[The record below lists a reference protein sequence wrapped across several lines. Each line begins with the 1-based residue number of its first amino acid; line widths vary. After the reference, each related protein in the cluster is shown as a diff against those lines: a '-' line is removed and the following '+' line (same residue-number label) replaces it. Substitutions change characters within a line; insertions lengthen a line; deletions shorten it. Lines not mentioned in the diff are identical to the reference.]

1 MLSDKSV
8 QEITAQ
14 APGSTDPNR
23 TGPAQIDTR
32 SSVTMDAI
40 KSYIL
45 RHGLHPG
52 DRLPTESALC
62 ADLGVSR
69 SSVREALRKLQA
81 LDIVTVR
88 QGSGSYVGD
97 MSLQPLVETLVLR
110 AALDDINGVQS
121 LHSIVE
127 TRHAL
132 DLGIALPLTRA
143 MKDTSNPELWEL
155 VNTMT
160 DHAHAGGTYFD
171 QDIAFHSGLLAYL
184 KNPLMHQL
192 VAAMWLVHQS
202 VTPQLAAASREEME
216 DTAEA
221 HAAILRACEA
231 GDVEAYAAAV
241 DAHYEPLMAI
251 IEGR

>member
-1 MLSDKSV
+1 M
-8 QEITAQ
+8 
-14 APGSTDPNR
+14 
-23 TGPAQIDTR
+23 
-32 SSVTMDAI
+32 
-40 KSYIL
+40 
-45 RHGLHPG
+45 
-52 DRLPTESALC
+52 
-62 ADLGVSR
+62 
-69 SSVREALRKLQA
+69 
-81 LDIVTVR
+81 
-88 QGSGSYVGD
+88 
-97 MSLQPLVETLVLR
+97 
-110 AALDDINGVQS
+110 QS

-143 MKDTSNPELWEL
+143 MKGTSNPQLWEL

-160 DHAHAGGTYFD
+160 DHAHSGATYLD

-202 VTPQLAAASREEME
+202 VTPQLAAASRQEME
-216 DTAEA
+216 DTAAA

-231 GDVEAYAAAV
+231 GDANAYAAAV

>member
-1 MLSDKSV
+1 
-8 QEITAQ
+8 
-14 APGSTDPNR
+14 
-23 TGPAQIDTR
+23 
-32 SSVTMDAI
+32 MDAI

-69 SSVREALRKLQA
+69 SSVREALRRLQA

-88 QGSGSYVGD
+88 QGSGSYVGE
-97 MSLQPLVETLVLR
+97 MSMQPLVETLVLR
-110 AALDDINGVQS
+110 AALDEINGAQS
-121 LHSIVE
+121 LHAIID
-127 TRHAL
+127 TRRAL
-132 DLGIALPLTRA
+132 DLG
-143 MKDTSNPELWEL
+143 
-155 VNTMT
+155 
-160 DHAHAGGTYFD
+160 
-171 QDIAFHSGLLAYL
+171 QDIAFHSGLLAYVE
-184 KNPLMHQL
+184 NELMHQL

-202 VTPQLAAASREEME
+202 VTPQLAAASRQEME

-231 GDVEAYAAAV
+231 GDLEAYTAAVEAHYA
-241 DAHYEPLMAI
+241 PLLAI

>member
-14 APGSTDPNR
+14 APGSTDSNR
-23 TGPAQIDTR
+23 TGPAHIDTR

-97 MSLQPLVETLVLR
+97 MSLQPLVETLILR

-143 MKDTSNPELWEL
+143 MRGTSRGARRDPARVRGRGRGGVRRSRRRTLRTPHGHHRRPLTAVPARSTTTTRAGN
-155 VNTMT
+155 VTYHRSGKH
-160 DHAHAGGTYFD
+160 DAAHR
-171 QDIAFHSGLLAYL
+171 
-184 KNPLMHQL
+184 PR
-192 VAAMWLVHQS
+192 
-202 VTPQLAAASREEME
+202 SRSK
-216 DTAEA
+216 TTTTS
-221 HAAILRACEA
+221 
-231 GDVEAYAAAV
+231 Y
-241 DAHYEPLMAI
+241 P
-251 IEGR
+251 

>member
-1 MLSDKSV
+1 M
-8 QEITAQ
+8 
-14 APGSTDPNR
+14 
-23 TGPAQIDTR
+23 
-32 SSVTMDAI
+32 
-40 KSYIL
+40 
-45 RHGLHPG
+45 
-52 DRLPTESALC
+52 
-62 ADLGVSR
+62 
-69 SSVREALRKLQA
+69 REALRKLQA

-97 MSLQPLVETLVLR
+97 MSMQPLVETLVLR

-143 MKDTSNPELWEL
+143 MKGTSNPQLWEL

-160 DHAHAGGTYFD
+160 DHAHTGATYLD

-202 VTPQLAAASREEME
+202 VTPQLAAASRQEME
-216 DTAEA
+216 DTAAA

-231 GDVEAYAAAV
+231 GDANAYTAAV

>member
-1 MLSDKSV
+1 
-8 QEITAQ
+8 
-14 APGSTDPNR
+14 
-23 TGPAQIDTR
+23 
-32 SSVTMDAI
+32 MDAV

-45 RHGLHPG
+45 RHGLRPG
-52 DRLPTESALC
+52 DHLPTESALC

-97 MSLQPLVETLVLR
+97 MSLQPMVETLVLR

-143 MKDTSNPELWEL
+143 MKGTSNPELWEL

-160 DHAHAGGTYFD
+160 DHAHSGATYLD

-202 VTPQLAAASREEME
+202 VAPQLAAASREEME

-231 GDVEAYAAAV
+231 GDAEAYAAAV